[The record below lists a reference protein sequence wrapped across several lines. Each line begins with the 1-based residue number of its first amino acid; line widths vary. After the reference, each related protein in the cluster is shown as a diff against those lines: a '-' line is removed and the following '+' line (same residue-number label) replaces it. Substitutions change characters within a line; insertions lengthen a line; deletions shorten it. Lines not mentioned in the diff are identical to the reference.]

1 MRTNTALLAKQAAT
15 IDHLSGGRLTLGLA
29 VGGREDDYEVSGVD
43 FKGRGK
49 AFDAPAGGAPR
60 GVVRRHRGAR
70 GRNGKRPGVLIGG
83 SADAAYRR
91 AAEHADGW
99 TMGGGTPDMFKEG
112 LGKLKDAWSTAGR
125 DGEPRSMAL
134 FYFAL
139 GDDAKAVVQEN
150 IGDYYAFLGD
160 YAQQIVDSAATDAD
174 MLKGY
179 LAAFEEAGADDVI
192 CFPASPDPDQVELL
206 AEAVL

>member
-1 MRTNTALLAKQAAT
+1 MRTNSTLLAKQAAT

-29 VGGREDDYEVSGVD
+29 VGGRQDDYESEAD

-49 AFDAPAGGAPR
+49 AFDAQLAKLHEVWSGDAVGPDAP
-60 GVVRRHRGAR
+60 
-70 GRNGKRPGVLIGG
+70 NGERPGVLIGG
-83 SADAAYRR
+83 SADVAYRR
-91 AAEHADGW
+91 AAEHGDGW

-112 LGKLKDAWSTAGR
+112 LGKLKEAWSAAGR
-125 DGEPRSMAL
+125 DGEPRSMVL

-139 GDDAKAVVQEN
+139 GDNAKEVVAEN
-150 IGDYYAFLGD
+150 VGDYYAFLGD
-160 YAQQIVDSAATDAD
+160 YAQQIVDSAATSAD